1 MGLGGVGRGCGE
13 WEGLA
18 HTSGRTV
25 RGPAGSGST
34 VDLLG
39 IHRGQQFA
47 QQMQQQNPEFVEQI
61 RSQVVRSRTPSASH
75 EEQQE

>member
-1 MGLGGVGRGCGE
+1 MGLGGVGRGCRG
-13 WEGLA
+13 WEGQA
-18 HTSGRTV
+18 REGV
-25 RGPAGSGST
+25 AGSSST
-34 VDLLG
+34 VGLLG

>member
-1 MGLGGVGRGCGE
+1 MTCQGGPEE
-13 WEGLA
+13 W
-18 HTSGRTV
+18 
-25 RGPAGSGST
+25 GST
-34 VDLLG
+34 VCLLA
-39 IHRGQQFA
+39 ICRGQQFA

>member
-1 MGLGGVGRGCGE
+1 MSTAAGCCGDGRAGWGGTACFLGTR
-13 WEGLA
+13 
-18 HTSGRTV
+18 
-25 RGPAGSGST
+25 
-34 VDLLG
+34 
-39 IHRGQQFA
+39 RGQQFA